1 MKDMEVAD
9 LARSPEA
16 VVADLERRSQ
26 RHETPCGD
34 GVMVWRAW
42 GEGEPLLL
50 MHGAHGSWTHFIR
63 NVDALSATRR
73 LLVPDLPGY
82 GDSAVPPR
90 PGDGASFA
98 EAIAAGLERLV
109 GHEAPIDVVGFSFG
123 GVIGGHLAADAPHLV
138 RRLILVDAG
147 GLATP
152 GGEVRGRPVRQL
164 QGEELREAHR
174 YNLLGLMLRH
184 EASVDDLALHI
195 QALNI
200 PRARVSP
207 KDLVVPDKLLASLP
221 RVRAPIDAIWGEFD
235 VAHPDPDLQ
244 LQVLR
249 RFQPD
254 ATMTVIEGAGHWPM
268 YERPDAFNAAV
279 GRLLGV

>member
-1 MKDMEVAD
+1 MKDMEVAQ
-9 LARSPEA
+9 LARSPEV
-16 VVADLERRSQ
+16 VVADLEQ
-26 RHETPCGD
+26 RGARYETPCGD
-34 GVMVWRAW
+34 GVVVWRAW

-50 MHGAHGSWTHFIR
+50 HGAHGSWTHFIR
-63 NVDALSATRR
+63 NVDALAATRR
-73 LLVPDLPGY
+73 VLVPDMPGY
-82 GDSAVPPR
+82 GDSAMPPR
-90 PGDGASFA
+90 PDDGASFA

-109 GHEAPIDVVGFSFG
+109 GDSAPIDVVGFSFG

-147 GLATP
+147 GLGTP
-152 GGEVRGRPVRQL
+152 AGEIRNTSVRQL
-164 QGEELREAHR
+164 EGEALREAHR

-200 PRARVSP
+200 PRARVNP
-207 KDLVVPDKLLASLP
+207 RDLVVPDRLLANLP
-221 RVRAPIDAIWGEFD
+221 RIRAPIDAIWGEFD
-235 VAHPDPDLQ
+235 AAHPDPELQ

-249 RFQPD
+249 RFQLA

-268 YERPDAFNAAV
+268 YERPNAFNAAV